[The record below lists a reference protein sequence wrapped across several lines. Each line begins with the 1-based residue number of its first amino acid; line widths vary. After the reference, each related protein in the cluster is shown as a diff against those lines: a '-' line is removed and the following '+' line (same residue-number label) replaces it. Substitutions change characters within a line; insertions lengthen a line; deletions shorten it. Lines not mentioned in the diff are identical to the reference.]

1 VKGVKIPTMRCFEM
15 YAEEKIKE
23 ELEEIK
29 YYNLQKEKLDAYMK
43 ELSCSSVL
51 DLLERYSRVINN
63 APIKLYHVYVG
74 LYVKGWS
81 QGALAREM
89 GYTRY
94 YVNVLNVRLIEFL
107 QAKLEA

>member
-1 VKGVKIPTMRCFEM
+1 M

-51 DLLERYSRVINN
+51 DLLERYSKVINN
-63 APIKLYHVYVG
+63 APIKL
-74 LYVKGWS
+74 
-81 QGALAREM
+81 
-89 GYTRY
+89 
-94 YVNVLNVRLIEFL
+94 
-107 QAKLEA
+107 